1 MRRAKTLQML
11 LFYPFLV
18 LFSLTILYPLA
29 WMLYSSLKS
38 NTDIFANVFALPK
51 TLYLDNFITVFTT
64 GGMDVY
70 FKNSLIVAIISVAGL
85 VAFSS
90 LAAYAFAHLE
100 FKHKTGL
107 FLFLLIGLMVPPQA
121 LIISGFKWMSILKL
135 LSSYWA
141 LIFTYFG
148 WASFGILVLRNFF
161 QAVPRDVTDAARI
174 DGAGH
179 WDIFARIMLPLAR
192 PSLSTITIFY
202 FMWVWNDFIYPLVY
216 MQSQDKFT
224 VPLGILFFNGKYTV
238 NWGLQMAGLAV
249 ATIPPL
255 IIYFVFQKQFVRG
268 LLAGALKG

>member
-29 WMLYSSLKS
+29 WMMYSSLKS

-51 TLYLDNFITVFTT
+51 TLYLENFVTVFTT
-64 GGMDVY
+64 GRMDVY
-70 FKNSLIVAIISVAGL
+70 FKNSLIIAIISVAGL

-141 LIFTYFG
+141 LVFTYFG